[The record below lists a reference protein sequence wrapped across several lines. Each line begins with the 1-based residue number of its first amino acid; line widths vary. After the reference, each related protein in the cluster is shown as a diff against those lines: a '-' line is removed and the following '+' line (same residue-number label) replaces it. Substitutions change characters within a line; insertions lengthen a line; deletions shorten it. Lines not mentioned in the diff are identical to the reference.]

1 MSKILAK
8 LKKLFSF
15 KDLIN
20 EDISFAFNE
29 KFSNFL
35 SYLLPENFNEI
46 KKSFLLFWFIAS
58 FTLIFLI
65 WAYFAE
71 FQENSFMYLILMPFG
86 FMYHFKKS
94 CME

>member
-29 KFSNFL
+29 KFSNFE
-35 SYLLPENFNEI
+35 YYENEI
-46 KKSFLLFWFIAS
+46 SKAVNDFKEFLD
-58 FTLIFLI
+58 I
-65 WAYFAE
+65 W
-71 FQENSFMYLILMPFG
+71 LG
-86 FMYHFKKS
+86 
-94 CME
+94 